1 MFKDKNKL
9 EQVSLSETKQFIGR
23 KRRQF
28 GRTENKIMSIV
39 MHDFFLK
46 KSYSTPPTFLYYINK
61 FLPWQ
66 I

>member
-28 GRTENKIMSIV
+28 GKTENKIMSIV
-39 MHDFFLK
+39 MHDFFWK
-46 KSYSTPPTFLYYINK
+46 KFQYSSNFLYYINK
-61 FLPWQ
+61 FLP
-66 I
+66 